1 MKNNCKIQSDGI
13 CVFINSQVKAATTGK
28 IVLILIN
35 LILWPFYLY
44 LTVIVS
50 VDNEKGMFL
59 ALLGILLF
67 LIFVLGR
74 YTIWNFWGE
83 EHVRI
88 NTKSINYYRSY
99 GIFSTNE
106 TKINIQRLHWVYE
119 KIRYFDDNEYG
130 RIHFFDYDKDNDP
143 KFVFETT
150 ILMRKTDAEAIS
162 NEIKI
167 IYHNEYFEENSLP
180 PITLN

>member
-1 MKNNCKIQSDGI
+1 MKNNCEIKSDGI
-13 CVFINSQVKAATTGK
+13 CVFINSQVKAATIGK

-44 LTVIVS
+44 LTVVVS

-59 ALLGILLF
+59 PLFGILLF
-67 LIFVLGR
+67 LIFVLGG

-88 NTKSINYYRSY
+88 NTKSINYNRSY

-106 TKINIQRLHWVYE
+106 TKINIHRLHWVYE
-119 KIRYFDDNEYG
+119 KIRYFDDGEYG
-130 RIHFFDYDKDNDP
+130 RIHFFDYGEDNDP
-143 KFVFETT
+143 KAIFETT
-150 ILMRKTDAEAIS
+150 ILIRKTDAEAIS

-167 IYHNEYFEENSLP
+167 IYHNEYFEETRLP